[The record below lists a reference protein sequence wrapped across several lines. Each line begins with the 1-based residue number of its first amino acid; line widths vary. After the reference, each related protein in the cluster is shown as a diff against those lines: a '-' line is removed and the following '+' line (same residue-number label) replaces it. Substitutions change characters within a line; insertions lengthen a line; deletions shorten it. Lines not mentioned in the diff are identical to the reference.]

1 LSGGQSEEE
10 ASLNLNEMNK
20 ITEIAHPWC
29 ISFSYGRAL
38 QNTAVKTW
46 AGKAEN
52 VVTAQTAFLAR
63 AKAHSE
69 ATLG

>member
-1 LSGGQSEEE
+1 
-10 ASLNLNEMNK
+10 MNK
-20 ITEIAHPWC
+20 ITEIPHPWC
-29 ISFSYGRAL
+29 VSFSYGRAL

-52 VVTAQTAFLAR
+52 VEAAQKALLTR

-69 ATLG
+69 ATLGRQMI